1 MAMPR
6 LATSDLPDA
15 AAIHAGL
22 AERLEQHRAQTDRD
36 PHANP
41 IQLLAESLLEDML
54 EGQIDRQAVEDLV
67 QRLTRIAFNE
77 RARRVRAYLGELDA
91 GQNRERIGALIR
103 QAATDADG
111 ALIPFEAFRKIVERR
126 HFGLVFTAHPTFS
139 LKRQLQDVLI
149 SLAVQQRADGTPL
162 DKADREKLLDEA
174 ERSTHRPEPII
185 NLAEEHRQ
193 SLNAI
198 ANIRAALAMLYE
210 TIYETTREL
219 YPDNWREL
227 KPWLVS
233 VATWVGYDTD
243 GRADITWAMTL
254 SKRII
259 TQRNQLAYYQDKTS
273 QLRATLDDRH
283 PLASHLEL
291 IQARLAL
298 ASKALDD
305 ELAVFGAFDSN
316 APGSDQAVAS
326 ISRTMVAGLA
336 SRLTDGRALG
346 QLVDRALELAD
357 DETSIRALW
366 VMRAEIG
373 TSGLTAARSH
383 LRINAIQLHNAIR
396 KAIAMDHAADDPIY
410 HLSYIAAITEKIE
423 RARPETINFG
433 SLLNERATAKRAFM
447 LMRQMLTFLDSSE
460 PLRFLIA
467 ECETPLTLLAA
478 LYFAK
483 QFGIDD
489 KIDISPLFE
498 TSTAIERGT
507 ELMRGAIRVPAYRA
521 YLERRGRV
529 CIQTGFSDAGRYI
542 GQIAASDAIERVRIG
557 MRDLLVEEG
566 LTHLELVIFDTHG
579 ESIGRG
585 AHPAGLSDRFR
596 YYDTAYARTRFD
608 EAGIRIVEETS
619 FQGGDGYTHFLRRD
633 SALAVLTRIVEHILG
648 ERSEGADPFYEDDD
662 YGREF
667 FAAIRQ
673 FNYRAIANPDYATF
687 LGAYGVNMLY
697 PTGSRA
703 LKRQHDR
710 GIGNIDLEHPSQLR
724 AIPHNSILQQL
735 GILANTIGGVG
746 QAVDKNPRR
755 FQELYRESPRF
766 RRLMMMVEYAFMY
779 TDLDVVRA
787 YLELFDAGRW
797 LRQAQLEKRPACEEE
812 LRLVAGFV
820 EGLNKHDALMRIYR
834 VFLRDY
840 IELARALREH
850 RRLTRHEGGEPIA
863 IDSEIRDNIHML
875 HALRIALIKALM
887 RRAVHVPDFSDRLHS
902 THDEIVANIMRLDV
916 EAALALLRQVFPMSE
931 RDAALDFGET
941 ATYEA
946 GNGQS
951 YAEEHRTI
959 FAPIEHHYEMI
970 RRISTGIVHHIGAL
984 G

>member
-1 MAMPR
+1 MAT
-6 LATSDLPDA
+6 AKHGASDA
-15 AAIHAGL
+15 AAIHADL
-22 AERLEQHRAQTDRD
+22 AARLDECRAQTDRD
-36 PHANP
+36 PNANP
-41 IQLLAESLLEDML
+41 IQLLAEGLLDDML
-54 EGQIDRQAVEDLV
+54 NDRLDREAIERLV
-67 QRLTRIAFNE
+67 QRLTRTAFNE
-77 RARRVRAYLGELDA
+77 RARRERAYLGELDKSK
-91 GQNRERIGALIR
+91 NLERISALIR
-103 QAATDADG
+103 QAATAGDG
-111 ALIPFEAFRKIVERR
+111 SLVPFEEFQAILERR

-139 LKRQLQDVLI
+139 LKRELQDVLI
-149 SLAVQQRADGTPL
+149 SLALKQKADGTPL
-162 DKADREKLLDEA
+162 TDADREALLEQA
-174 ERSTHRPEPII
+174 EQSTHRPETVI
-185 NLAEEHRQ
+185 NLDAEHRQ
-193 SLNAI
+193 SLTAI
-198 ANIRAALAMLYE
+198 ANTRMALTMLYE
-210 TIYETTREL
+210 AILDTSREL
-219 YPDNWREL
+219 YPERWRDL

-243 GRADITWAMTL
+243 GRADISWAMTY

-259 TQRNQLAYYQDKTS
+259 TQRDQLAYYQSKIVA
-273 QLRATLDDRH
+273 LRATLDDRH

-305 ELAVFGAFDSN
+305 ELAVFGSFKADE
-316 APGSDQAVAS
+316 PGGDQAIAD

-336 SRLTDGRALG
+336 NRLVDGRALG
-346 QLVDRALELAD
+346 HLVDRALELAED
-357 DETSIRALW
+357 DTSIRALW
-366 VMRAEIG
+366 VLRAEIG
-373 TSGLTAARSH
+373 TSGLSAARSH
-383 LRINAIQLHNAIR
+383 LRINATQLHNAIR
-396 KAIAMDHAADDPIY
+396 KAIDMDHAADDPIY
-410 HLSYIAAITEKIE
+410 HLSYIAAITEKVE
-423 RARPETINFG
+423 QAKPETINFG

-447 LMRQMLTFLDSSE
+447 VMRQMLTYLDSSE

-483 QFGIDD
+483 LFGIED

-521 YLERRGRV
+521 YLEGRGRI

-585 AHPAGLSDRFR
+585 AHPAGLGDRFR
-596 YYDTAYARTRFD
+596 YYDTAFARARFD
-608 EAGIRIVEETS
+608 DAGIKIVEETS
-619 FQGGDGYTHFLRRD
+619 FQGGDGYTHFLLPD
-633 SALAVLTRIVEHILG
+633 SALAVLTRIVEHILAD
-648 ERSEGADPFYEDDD
+648 RSEGDDPFYKDDD

-687 LGAYGVNMLY
+687 LGAYGVNMLF

-746 QAVDKNPRR
+746 QAVDKNPGR

-766 RRLMMMVEYAFMY
+766 RRLMMMVENAFMF

-787 YLELFDAGRW
+787 YLDLFDAGRW
-797 LRQAQLEKRPACEEE
+797 LRQAQLEKRAACEEE
-812 LRLVAGFV
+812 LRAVAGFV
-820 EGLNKHDALMRIYR
+820 EGLNMHDALMRVFRI
-834 VFLRDY
+834 FLRDY

-863 IDSEIRDNIHML
+863 IDTEIRDNIHML
-875 HALRIALIKALM
+875 HGLRIALIKALM
-887 RRAVHVPDFSDRLHS
+887 RRAVHIPDFSDRLHS

-916 EAALALLRQVFPMSE
+916 EAALSLLRQVFPISE
-931 RDAALDFGET
+931 HDAALDFGEA

-959 FAPIEHHYEMI
+959 FQPIEHQYEMI